1 MNKTNRVR
9 VLSEWM
15 DVAMDC
21 VGRARRK
28 TQPPSIAAGA
38 DAARRRA
45 SFARA
50 NVLNGFLLRRVALA
64 VVCVLGM
71 RPARLDAQIVAAP
84 GAGSKPF
91 VGVTANGLPIVQI
104 ATPNGAGVSNNG
116 FVQYNVGSKGLILN
130 NSLGTAQTRLGGYV
144 TGNRNL
150 VSGSARVI
158 VNQVMGGSP
167 SQLLGYT
174 EVAGQ
179 KAEIVIANPAGIV
192 CNGCGFINTNRGIL
206 TTGTPI
212 YGGTGSLDAFHVTG
226 GQIQIGAS
234 GLNGSNVDEVDLI
247 ARSVAINGKVWANH
261 SLNVVTGNN
270 DVRHDDLSAQS
281 LGPDGNAPGVAIDVA
296 QLGGMYAGKIRLVGT
311 EAGVGVNSA
320 GTIEAQ
326 SGDLQLSSQGKIS
339 LSGSTTATGNVSIS
353 GAGDVAN
360 SGAIYATQTTSLS
373 SQGQVSNSGIVAAL
387 GNTTITGATVNSTG
401 SLGAGVDR
409 NGEVAVDANLVVSA
423 AGAVSNDHGHMS
435 ATQLSVAADSV
446 SNRGGTLS
454 HTGREDLLV
463 ALKGV
468 FDNTG
473 GTVTSHARNTTLRTS
488 SLTNVN
494 GTISTDS
501 LSLTASLIDNRSGQI
516 TASHGLSVAANTLQ
530 GGGLLSAAGDLTLSL
545 QGNFSVESNYS
556 FKSGHLLAFKLPG
569 SFSNAGVLA
578 AVNDLAI
585 HAGDIAN
592 SGSLGA
598 GGQLTTQSNS
608 LTNTGA
614 IVGNS
619 VSLHTAQT
627 LANLGTR
634 ALIGATD
641 STGKLELLA
650 SRIENRDDT
659 TAVDAPAMTTIYG
672 LGHVVLAGGKD
683 ANGNYFNANRV
694 HNQSGVI
701 QSGRDMLIATNQVI
715 NTRRLMATG
724 GFTSNVD
731 PRVLTSQGIS
741 LSGRTGQ
748 VNFRNPASIGGVYID
763 PPHNGQWNSDYQ
775 FTSYTGVAIA
785 STVTSISPE
794 SRIIA
799 GNSLNAASVGTFQ
812 NYWSQVAAAGNIA
825 SPAILDQNSWQRQTA
840 PQVKVT
846 YSGQYHYN
854 NYDNSEHDWQLPFG
868 NARFVGKRPRGY
880 SQVAP
885 ADVRTYALPA
895 YESSFTAG
903 KTLSGTGVSI
913 HNIAGNA
920 SVTPLG
926 VHPGQVVGLGAGTTT
941 GHEQSDGAGNPIVA
955 RATAGNLLSNLT
967 LPAGGLFH
975 VNRAPGAA
983 YLIETHPAF
992 TNRQQWLSSDYYF
1005 SQMSVNPGQ
1014 VQMRLGDGFYEQHL
1028 VENQILAMTGK
1039 SVLTNYADTQDEYE
1053 ALMTNG
1059 AAFAKAVDLAPGTS
1073 LSAEHVA
1080 RLTSNVVIM
1089 QEQVVDGQTVLVPVV
1104 YLAQASQQNMGNGP
1118 VIAATNIDLQNAQT
1132 VINGGTI
1139 SASNNVSIDA
1149 QSIDSSFSTL
1159 AAGNAMALATANDV
1173 NLTSATVNA
1182 GSLSL
1187 QAGGNLIL
1195 DTTTRTVSQ
1204 VSATGATRVST
1215 TLGRAASINVTDEAA
1230 IVTGGNFEQ
1239 NAGTL
1244 NVGGAL
1250 GMNIGGNWNLGV
1262 QRTGEKKAV
1271 ARANGVSDTHIVGST
1286 GSRVKVGGAS
1296 SIAIRGVLTAVGAS
1310 IHLAG
1315 GGTVAA
1321 DGNVSLLADTS
1332 TSTVHS
1338 ASSGDDNRRS
1348 YSENIYTADDE
1359 LLGTVLRSGQS
1370 LNVVAGKDITVTGST
1385 LNLTQGN
1392 ATLVAAGNVNI
1403 VAADETHV
1411 SGISEQHEHSGVLSS
1426 SSATHR
1432 VDQTTT
1438 TTRSSTISADGVTV
1452 VSGRDINV
1460 TGSHIVAT
1468 NDVALGGKGHVNVLA
1483 ATDIYRDSER
1493 HDVRH
1498 SGFSGTGGL
1507 GITYGSTEQTDQYSV
1522 NSATQS
1528 ASRSTIGSVQGN
1540 VSIAASQDIHIGGS
1554 DIVAGR
1560 DLELVGQNL
1569 DLHPGSDA
1577 TQASMRQRTSEF
1589 GVTLALGGVAGSA
1602 ASTVV
1607 QRVQREDEPKDS
1619 RLLALESVQAGLGA
1633 YGAEQAVERYVAHPE
1648 APGSQPLVK
1657 VTVSVGGGSTQGE
1670 SHSDFVSHDASTLNA
1685 VGEVALVATGSGAR
1699 GASGAGGESG
1709 ESGGSRGSG
1718 GSGGGG
1724 ESGYRAD
1731 GDIDAIGAQVAGRHV
1746 VLDAARNIRL
1756 RSAEDTYRRLGRNS
1770 SRSAGV
1776 GVGFGLGGQQNG
1788 FTLEL
1793 AASGNT
1799 GHANSDA
1806 VTNRNTTI
1814 AASDTLS
1821 IRSGRDAHLRGAEA
1835 SGSIV
1840 RANVGR
1846 DLNIASLQDTNTY
1859 DSKQTSAGFQA
1870 SLCVPPLC
1878 VGTTATG
1885 SVDVSRQSIKDSFH
1899 SVNRQSGLYAGDGGF
1914 NVNVGNHTQLDGGV
1928 IASTGDVEGRT
1939 IASSAD
1945 VDRRVLASFAEVD
1958 GGVIATTAAAG
1969 KNSLTTQTFGYSNLR
1984 NSASVSGSTIG
1995 FGASGAAGQTST
2007 DSVSFASQ
2015 AKRPGDS
2022 EAANGESGTANAQG
2036 LGPGGFGAA
2045 GLSKSASGATF
2056 AAISTGTITV
2066 RGDEGT
2072 GQNSTAGLSRD
2083 TANANRSVQNTFDAQ
2098 SVQNAMAVQQ
2108 QTAQVGMQVA
2118 GSVATH
2124 LEDKA
2129 DRAGVV
2135 AMDALSDAQASG
2147 DQDAMSQAEEHLDAA
2162 QRDAGFW
2169 RNGGIGRVGLHTAVA
2184 GMGAATG
2191 GGNVAG
2197 AMGGVL
2203 AGDVAGNYVANMLT
2217 NRSSGTLM
2225 SHLASGAAGA
2235 LGGGLLGGAAG
2246 GLGGAGASLSADLYN
2261 RQLHSSERDKI
2272 KQLAQQYIDEHGSW
2286 LLVNDPD
2293 RLADVMSKMALAQV
2307 DSGYMAYLVTRDPY
2321 VVTFAHSTGLW
2332 EFMTSRTQGAAF
2344 FDGTN
2349 SHSYFTATPAE
2360 RMNSQIYLAP
2370 SSAWTPANITQYGR
2384 VFGAPP
2390 PIDPG
2395 ALGKTPAGAALANA
2409 QINAGYSFYTTV
2421 SNILGAVGGERGAFA
2436 PSSAGSRSAQ
2446 PGTSTGGK
2454 DRAQHPHS
2462 DSVAVKENNFY
2473 RDGSNLPEWT
2483 AGKPRDMAM
2492 NAAEHWAKHG
2502 AEFPEIRSLNE
2513 YVVAASSFAKNPPPG
2528 TLTYKRKNGDTV
2540 LYDPKRNTYLV
2551 RRADGLPKTMFR
2563 PVDGIE
2569 YWNQTRSK

>member
-15 DVAMDC
+15 GVAMDC

-28 TQPPSIAAGA
+28 TQPPSITAGA
-38 DAARRRA
+38 DTARHRA

-91 VGVTANGLPIVQI
+91 VGATANGLPIVQI

-130 NSLGTAQTRLGGYV
+130 NSLGTVQTQLGGYV

-158 VNQVMGGSP
+158 VNQVAGGVP

-192 CNGCGFINTNRGIL
+192 CNGCGFINTNPGIL

-234 GLNGSNVDEVDLI
+234 GLNGNNVDEVDLI
-247 ARSVAINGKVWANH
+247 ARSVAINGKVCANQ

-281 LGPDGNAPGVAIDVA
+281 LGPDGNAPSVAIDVA

-326 SGDLQLSSQGKIS
+326 SGDLQLTSQGKIS
-339 LSGSTTATGNVSIS
+339 LSGSTTASGNVSIS

-387 GNTTITGATVNSTG
+387 GNTMITGASVRSSG
-401 SLGAGVDR
+401 ALGAGVDHT
-409 NGEVAVDANLVVSA
+409 GEVAADASLAVDA
-423 AGAVSNDHGHMS
+423 AGAVSNDQGQMS
-435 ATQLSVAADSV
+435 AAWLSVTADSV

-578 AVNDLAI
+578 AVNDLTI

-659 TAVDAPAMTTIYG
+659 TAIDAPAMTTIYG
-672 LGHVVLAGGKD
+672 LGHVMLAGGKD
-683 ANGNYFNANRV
+683 ANGNYVNANRV

-701 QSGRDMLIATNQVI
+701 QSGRDMLIAANQVI

-748 VNFRNPASIGGVYID
+748 VNFRNPASIGGVYVD

-775 FTSYTGVAIA
+775 FTTYTGVAIA

-794 SRIIA
+794 SRIVA
-799 GNSLNAASVGTFQ
+799 GTNLNAARVGTFQ

-840 PQVKVT
+840 LQVKVT

-920 SVTPLG
+920 SITPLG
-926 VHPGQVVGLGAGTTT
+926 VHPGQVVGVGAGTTT

-983 YLIETHPAF
+983 YLVETHPAF

-1014 VQMRLGDGFYEQHL
+1014 IQMRLGDGFYEQHL
-1028 VENQILAMTGK
+1028 LENQILAMTGK
-1039 SVLTNYADTQDEYE
+1039 SVLTNYADTQGEYE

-1073 LSAEHVA
+1073 LSPEQVA

-1089 QEQVVDGQTVLVPVV
+1089 QEQIVDGQAVLVPVV

-1118 VIAATNIDLQNAQT
+1118 VIAATNIDLHNAQT

-1139 SASNNVSIDA
+1139 SASNNVSIDG
-1149 QSIDSSFSTL
+1149 QSIDSSFGTL
-1159 AAGNAMALATANDV
+1159 VAGNAMALATANDV

-1204 VSATGATRVST
+1204 VSATGATRAST
-1215 TLGRAASINVTDEAA
+1215 TLGRAASINVTDDAA

-1262 QRTGEKKAV
+1262 QRTGEKKFV

-1286 GSRVKVGGAS
+1286 GSSVNVGGAS
-1296 SIAIRGVLTAVGAS
+1296 SIAVGGDLTAVGAS
-1310 IHLAG
+1310 IHLVG

-1338 ASSGDDNRRS
+1338 TSSGDDNRRS
-1348 YSENIYTADDE
+1348 YSENIDTSDDAVRATA
-1359 LLGTVLRSGQS
+1359 LRSGQS

-1426 SSATHR
+1426 SNATHR

-1452 VSGRDINV
+1452 VSGRDIDV

-1493 HDVRH
+1493 HDVKH

-1507 GITYGSTEQTDQYSV
+1507 GITYGSTEQKNQYSV

-1528 ASRSTIGSVQGN
+1528 ASRSAIGSVQGD
-1540 VSIAASQDIHIGGS
+1540 VSIAADQDVHIGGS

-1577 TQASMRQRTSEF
+1577 TQASMRHRTSQF

-1607 QRVQREDEPKDS
+1607 QRVQRADEPKDS
-1619 RLLALESVQAGLGA
+1619 RLVALESVQAGLGV
-1633 YGAEQAVERYVAHPE
+1633 YGAEQAVERYVANRA
-1648 APGSQPLVK
+1648 APGDQPLVS
-1657 VTVSVGGGSTQGE
+1657 VTASVGGGS
-1670 SHSDFVSHDASTLNA
+1670 SHSEAQSRSVASNGSTLNA
-1685 VGEVALVATGSGAR
+1685 GHTVTLVATGSGAND
-1699 GASGAGGESG
+1699 ASGYAI
-1709 ESGGSRGSG
+1709 
-1718 GSGGGG
+1718 
-1724 ESGYRAD
+1724 D
-1731 GDIDAIGAQVAGRHV
+1731 GDINAIGTQIATTNVA
-1746 VLDAARNIRL
+1746 LNAARDINL
-1756 RSAEDTYRRLGRNS
+1756 HSARDASQQTSNNS
-1770 SRSAGV
+1770 SSNASI

-1788 FTLEL
+1788 FTIEL
-1793 AASGNT
+1793 AASGGKGN
-1799 GHANSDA
+1799 ANGSSL
-1806 VTNRNTTI
+1806 VNRGTTVS
-1814 AASDTLS
+1814 ASDKLMIT
-1821 IRSGRDAHLRGAEA
+1821 SGRDTNIRGAEA
-1835 SGSIV
+1835 SGNTLDV
-1840 RANVGR
+1840 NVGR
-1846 DLNIASLQDTNTY
+1846 DLSIVSLQDTNTY
-1859 DSKQTSAGFQA
+1859 NSKQTSAGFQA
-1870 SLCVPPLC
+1870 SLCVPPIC
-1878 VGTTATG
+1878 VGTTVTG
-1885 SVDVSRQSIKDSFH
+1885 SANASQQSIKQSFR
-1899 SVNRQSGLYAGDGGF
+1899 SVSQQSGLYAGDGGF
-1914 NVNVGNHTQLDGGV
+1914 TVNVGNHTQLDGGV
-1928 IASTGDVEGRT
+1928 IASTAG
-1939 IASSAD
+1939 AD
-1945 VDRRVLASFAEVD
+1945 A
-1958 GGVIATTAAAG
+1958 
-1969 KNSLTTQTFGYSNLR
+1969 NSLSTQTLGYSNLQ
-1984 NSASVSGSTIG
+1984 NSADYSGSTIG
-1995 FGASGAAGQTST
+1995 FSASGAAGVTSS
-2007 DSVSFASQ
+2007 DSVSFASPVTQ
-2015 AKRPGDS
+2015 AGSSGPGPTHS
-2022 EAANGESGTANAQG
+2022 QG
-2036 LGPGGFGAA
+2036 LGPSGFGAA
-2045 GLSKSASGATF
+2045 VVSDSTSGTTH
-2056 AAISTGTITV
+2056 AAISAGTITV
-2066 RGDEGT
+2066 RSDAVP
-2072 GQNSTAGLSRD
+2072 GQDSVAGLSRD
-2083 TANANRSVQNTFDAQ
+2083 TSNANGSVQNTFNAQ
-2098 SVQNAMAVQQ
+2098 AIENDMAVQQ
-2108 QTAQVGMQVA
+2108 QTTQVGMQVV
-2118 GSVATH
+2118 GEVATH

-2129 DRAGVV
+2129 NRA
-2135 AMDALSDAQASG
+2135 ALAAAAALTDAQASG
-2147 DQDAMSQAEEHLDAA
+2147 DSDAMTQAWASVDAA
-2162 QRDAGFW
+2162 EHDADLW
-2169 RNGGIGRVGLHTAVA
+2169 RNGGVGRIGLHTVVA
-2184 GMGAATG
+2184 GVGAATG
-2191 GGNVAG
+2191 GGNVVGASGGAFVGSIAG
-2197 AMGGVL
+2197 S
-2203 AGDVAGNYVANMLT
+2203 YVADKLT
-2217 NRSSGTLM
+2217 DTPGGTLL
-2225 SHLASGAAGA
+2225 SNLASGATGA
-2235 LGGGLLGGAAG
+2235 VGGSVLGGAAG
-2246 GLGGAGASLSADLYN
+2246 AFGGAGASLSADLYN
-2261 RQLHSSERDKI
+2261 RQLHQSEKEKI
-2272 KQLAQQYIDEHGSW
+2272 RQLARQYIDQHGSW
-2286 LLVNDPD
+2286 LLVSDPD
-2293 RLADVMSKMALAQV
+2293 RLANVMSKMALAQV
-2307 DSGYMAYLVTRDPY
+2307 DSGYMAYLVKSDPY
-2321 VVTFAHSTGLW
+2321 VVVFAHSTGLW
-2332 EFMTSRTQGAAF
+2332 EFMTSHTQGATF
-2344 FDGTN
+2344 FDGTGN
-2349 SHSYFTATPAE
+2349 HAYFTATPAE
-2360 RMNSQIYLAP
+2360 RSDSQLYLAP
-2370 SSAWTPANITQYGR
+2370 ASTWTPADITQYGR

-2390 PIDPG
+2390 PIDPS

-2436 PSSAGSRSAQ
+2436 PSSARSRSAQ

-2454 DRAQHPHS
+2454 DKAQHPHP
-2462 DSVAVKENNFY
+2462 DSVAAKENNFY

-2513 YVVAASSFAKNPPPG
+2513 YVVAASSFAKNPPSG

-2540 LYDPKRNTYLV
+2540 LYDPKQNTYLV